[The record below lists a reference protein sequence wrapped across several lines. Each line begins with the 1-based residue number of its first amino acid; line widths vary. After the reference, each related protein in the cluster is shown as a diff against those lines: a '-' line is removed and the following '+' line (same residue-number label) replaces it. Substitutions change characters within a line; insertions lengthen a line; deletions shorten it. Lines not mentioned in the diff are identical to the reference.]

1 MTDDPNDEPN
11 GEMPYMDISLPM
23 KLIAMVEE
31 DERNQGNV
39 QGGRPFKRCS
49 RRYQENPRNKERPS
63 A

>member
-31 DERNQGNV
+31 DERNQGKEKPYER
-39 QGGRPFKRCS
+39 RPLEDNRIG
-49 RRYQENPRNKERPS
+49 PEREQ
-63 A
+63 